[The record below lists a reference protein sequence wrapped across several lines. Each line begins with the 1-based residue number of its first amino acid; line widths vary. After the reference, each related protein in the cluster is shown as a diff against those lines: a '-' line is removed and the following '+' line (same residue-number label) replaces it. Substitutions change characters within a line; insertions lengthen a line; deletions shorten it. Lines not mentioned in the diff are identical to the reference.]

1 VSLVGSI
8 SPCVLHYARVFEP
21 KNGSNRA
28 SNNLSQECFLRHGD
42 SRSTVGPHFFN
53 LSRHF
58 LNLSRLRFTVFHC
71 NTRHVTVLSRY
82 LHQPTAVEVFFSS
95 TPAYRGGDWSDLSR
109 RSSVLFHFPS
119 DVLSDQQ
126 QRPSSPAP
134 PPASAAS
141 ICRSFYNSLRSLCA
155 RDQLSVCYM
164 TNARDAFAS
173 TGIHKKWLAGQVSN
187 FDYIMALNTFSGR
200 SFNDL
205 RQYPVRSG
213 VNGQSPSYITAL
225 YCLNESLKF
234 IFYSLV

>member
-1 VSLVGSI
+1 MSLVGCI
-8 SPCVLHYARVFEP
+8 FPCALHYARVFQT
-21 KNGSNRA
+21 KRGCNYA
-28 SNNLSQECFLRHGD
+28 SNKLSQECFLRHGD
-42 SRSTVGPHFFN
+42 SRSTVGPHFFS

-58 LNLSRLRFTVFHC
+58 LGLLWLHFTTFHCSTRPVTVF
-71 NTRHVTVLSRY
+71 SRY
-82 LHQPTAVEVFFSS
+82 LHQPTAVEIFFSS
-95 TPAYRGGDWSDLSR
+95 TPAFRGSDWNDVSR

-119 DVLSDQQ
+119 DVPSDQQ
-126 QRPSSPAP
+126 HHPSPPSPQ
-134 PPASAAS
+134 PASAAS

-213 VNGQSPSYITAL
+213 VKRALSSFITAP
-225 YCLNESLKF
+225 YCLNESF
-234 IFYSLV
+234 